1 MADYRAVLKASS
13 VSAFTVAVGLSL
25 LYLLFG
31 KSIIAIFTNQ
41 EPIRLL
47 AAQYLPWLIVLPLVA
62 VWSFLLDGVFIGATR
77 AAELR
82 DSMLIALL
90 GYLGLALVLT
100 ARFGNHGLWCAMLA
114 FMALRAIT
122 LALRLPAIERK
133 SFATKQDPVEA

>member
-1 MADYRAVLKASS
+1 M
-13 VSAFTVAVGLSL
+13 
-25 LYLLFG
+25 
-31 KSIIAIFTNQ
+31 
-41 EPIRLL
+41 L
-47 AAQYLPWLIVLPLVA
+47 AGQYLPWLIVLPLIA

-90 GYLGLALVLT
+90 GYLGLAILLR

-133 SFATKQDPVEA
+133 SFAIKQAPVEA